1 MKTLFTVL
9 LMIFLAGSAGAVVD
23 PDPNSL
29 GVYFDLNA
37 DINYLDVASDIEFWA
52 YVTLTNPTWDHV
64 KAFEFGY
71 ELVVPAGMEGM
82 IFRLADTLPPTAV
95 TVGPSPD
102 VLQGEYIIGMGIP
115 YPTSEATIL
124 VEWKFLTI
132 APMPI
137 EFHLGPSSVPSV
149 PDGLPAIQNADNEI
163 IPVGISS
170 GDVNL
175 PVAEVNTGHQPVGVE
190 NATWGGLK
198 SLYR

>member
-1 MKTLFTVL
+1 MKIVFAVL
-9 LMIFLAGSAGAVVD
+9 LMFLFTGHTGAVVD

-37 DINYLDVASDIEFWA
+37 DVNYLDVAPDTEFWA
-52 YVTLTNPTWDHV
+52 YVTLTNPTWDNV

-82 IFRLADTLPPTAV
+82 IFRLADTLPPTSV
-95 TVGPSPD
+95 SCGPGPD
-102 VLQGEYIIGMGIP
+102 ILQGEYINGMGTP

-124 VEWKFLTI
+124 VKLLYLTL
-132 APMPI
+132 APMTI
-137 EFHLGPSSVPSV
+137 DFYLGPTSVPSV
-149 PDGLPAIQNADNEI
+149 PDGLPAIQNADNFI
-163 IPVGISS
+163 MAVGVSS

-175 PVAEVNTGHQPVGVE
+175 PVAEVNTGHQPVAAE
-190 NATWGGLK
+190 NATWGQVK